1 MNKKHSLGFTLT
13 ELMITVAIIGIL
25 ASIAVPSFQDMIERN
40 RLKEAVEGLKSDLMW
55 MRTETIK
62 RSCNLQVSF
71 TPATW
76 SYSIFRTAGTCD
88 CPAGANCVDKT
99 VNGSAYTGVTM
110 TSPVVLSDSTTE
122 LFDFRRGA
130 VTLANIGNVQLNSTS
145 YHIKAVV
152 SRTGRIRICNING
165 QNGLGGYDEC

>member
-62 RSCNLQVSF
+62 RSCNLRVTF

-76 SYSIFRTAGTCD
+76 NYTIFRADGECG
-88 CPAGANCVDKT
+88 CPAGGGNCNELVI
-99 VNGSAYTGVTM
+99 NGSQFTGVTM
-110 TSPVVLSDSTTE
+110 SSAAYGAGTTTR
-122 LFDFRRGA
+122 FDFRRGTGVIA
-130 VTLANIGNVQLNSTS
+130 GSTQLDSTN
-145 YHIKAVV
+145 YHVKVV
-152 SRTGRIRICNING
+152 VAPVGRVRICNIAG
-165 QNGLGGYDEC
+165 QTGLGGYTEC

>member
-1 MNKKHSLGFTLT
+1 MNKKQSLGFTLT

-40 RLKEAVEGLKSDLMW
+40 RLKEAVEGVKSDLMW

-62 RSCNLQVSF
+62 RSCNLQISF
-71 TPATW
+71 TPATG
-76 SYSIFRTAGTCD
+76 SYSIFRTAGTCS
-88 CPAGANCVDKT
+88 CPAGANCVDKA
-99 VNGSAYTGVTM
+99 VNGSSYTGVTM
-110 TSPVVLSDSTTE
+110 TNPVVLSDSTTE

-130 VTLANIGNVQLNSTS
+130 VAVANVGNVQLNSTN

-152 SRTGRIRICNING
+152 SQTGRVRICNING